1 MEIKTSFIGY
11 ANAME
16 LNAMNDTIDTIYD
29 VILFEWTAL

>member
-1 MEIKTSFIGY
+1 MPKQLL
-11 ANAME
+11 AKAME